1 MKQSDKRQQ
10 LHYFIQQQ
18 QQGIQRKFEEFR
30 SQYEHSGKTSFLL
43 AQTECQGAVA
53 AYQDLLRMYDMHITY
68 DEQAPAATVKQP
80 VQNSHLRTLTT
91 LYTYCRQKHQDAEQK
106 ISRCQQQYDGS
117 GDNKYLFLKRKY
129 AGEVIAYQN
138 VGQYIHTLEP
148 PTAVPEE
155 VLPPL
160 SAAEPKKKAHH
171 NAEKVSGLFHILV
184 MDSSSLVRKSIDM
197 ILSSEG
203 FTVTAASDGVV
214 GFDIAKKVSPDL
226 ILMDSNIARRSEEQ
240 LIVLLR
246 REKALRRIPLILL
259 EGTGRSLDERVSRQM
274 GIVASIQKPFQPEE
288 LLHTIQAAL
297 SE

>member
-1 MKQSDKRQQ
+1 
-10 LHYFIQQQ
+10 
-18 QQGIQRKFEEFR
+18 
-30 SQYEHSGKTSFLL
+30 
-43 AQTECQGAVA
+43 
-53 AYQDLLRMYDMHITY
+53 MYDMHVTY
-68 DEQAPAATVKQP
+68 DEQAPAAATKQP
-80 VQNSHLRTLTT
+80 IQGDQDSPFRMLTV

-148 PTAVPEE
+148 PTEVPEE
-155 VLPPL
+155 VLPL
-160 SAAEPKKKAHH
+160 ISTAEPKKETRPA
-171 NAEKVSGLFHILV
+171 AEKASGLLHILV
-184 MDSSSLVRKSIDM
+184 MDSSSLIRKSIDM

-246 REKALRRIPLILL
+246 REKALRRIPIILL
-259 EGTGRSLDERVSRQM
+259 EGTGRSLNERVSRQM

-288 LLHTIQAAL
+288 LLHTIQMAL
-297 SE
+297 SD